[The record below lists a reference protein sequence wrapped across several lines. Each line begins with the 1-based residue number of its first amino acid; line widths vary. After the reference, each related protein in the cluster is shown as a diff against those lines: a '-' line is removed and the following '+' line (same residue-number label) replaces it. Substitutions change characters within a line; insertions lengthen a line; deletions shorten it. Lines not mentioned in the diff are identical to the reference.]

1 MAERSPRRSALRVTP
16 ISQAQATFIASVGK
30 LAELPRED
38 LPEIVFAGRSNVG
51 KSSAINAL
59 TNRRRLAFTSK
70 TPGRTQTINF
80 YELGGRARLVD
91 LPGYGYA
98 RVPSEIRDAWRPLI
112 EAYLSGTREL
122 KGVVQLIDIRHELRA
137 EDRRM
142 IEYLADLGVPTL
154 IVLTKADKIGR
165 THREAQR
172 NELVRAL
179 DVDPEQILAV
189 SATTGEGC
197 ADLTESLEHLLTGD
211 RS

>member
-1 MAERSPRRSALRVTP
+1 MIIRAVELAGVVARPG
-16 ISQAQATFIASVGK
+16 QAPPAGLPQIA
-30 LAELPRED
+30 
-38 LPEIVFAGRSNVG
+38 FAGRSNVG
-51 KSSAINAL
+51 KSSLIN
-59 TNRRRLAFTSK
+59 RLLGRPRAKLARVSA
-70 TPGRTQTINF
+70 TPGKTQQINF
-80 YELGGRARLVD
+80 YRVRAGLAQGDDLEFLLVD

>member
-1 MAERSPRRSALRVTP
+1 MIIRAVELAGVVARPGQSPPAGLP
-16 ISQAQATFIASVGK
+16 QIA
-30 LAELPRED
+30 
-38 LPEIVFAGRSNVG
+38 FAGRSNVG
-51 KSSAINAL
+51 KSSLIN
-59 TNRRRLAFTSK
+59 RLLGRPRAKLARVSA
-70 TPGRTQTINF
+70 TPGKTQQINF
-80 YELGGRARLVD
+80 YRVRAGLAQGDDLEFLLVD